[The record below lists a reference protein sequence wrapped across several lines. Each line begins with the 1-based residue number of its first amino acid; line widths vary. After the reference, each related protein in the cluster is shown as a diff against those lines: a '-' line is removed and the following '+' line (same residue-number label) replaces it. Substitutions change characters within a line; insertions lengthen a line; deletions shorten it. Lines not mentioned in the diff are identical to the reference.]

1 MQGLLLEAKE
11 KISAAMSGDAEK
23 IAKFDKN
30 REEGKKPLTADQL
43 LEDGGL
49 SLFRVY
55 KAFPSMALHPLSQR
69 GRNKATAPQG

>member
-1 MQGLLLEAKE
+1 MPK
-11 KISAAMSGDAEK
+11 K

-55 KAFPSMALHPLSQR
+55 KGLPSMAPSSAISAR
-69 GRNKATAPQG
+69 KE